1 MILKKL
7 TPFTRYKKF
16 FNRKSHFWGTI
27 YFQGE
32 KLYICDIF
40 LILLTQCEKARFFT
54 ATVGRGF
61 CLLCAKHEQ
70 RLASRQKLEQDL
82 SADCRLG
89 HIKLKQLLQDKLGL
103 QAGADISY
111 TLQRGAPS
119 GKQTAVQG
127 IYYPYLTWSLFKDS
141 SFGAPT

>member
-16 FNRKSHFWGTI
+16 FNRKNHFWGTI

-61 CLLCAKHEQ
+61 CLLWWQ
-70 RLASRQKLEQDL
+70 RPYVMRGLKGRTIVRWQGYFGSLL
-82 SADCRLG
+82 SA
-89 HIKLKQLLQDKLGL
+89 
-103 QAGADISY
+103 Y
-111 TLQRGAPS
+111 TRPDTLFS
-119 GKQTAVQG
+119 GFFPAEILCG
-127 IYYPYLTWSLFKDS
+127 P
-141 SFGAPT
+141 FGAAHLTFILNFRKNFFIFIINI